1 MNSATKSH
9 DMSTESSAGLGVGPF
24 DPDVMA
30 SIDASGCDETLVI
43 ADISTDD
50 AWLSI
55 PTGAAAPLTEWR

>member
-1 MNSATKSH
+1 
-9 DMSTESSAGLGVGPF
+9 MSTESSAGLGVGPF